1 MATRAGD
8 VFICEGPAGGGYGD
22 PFERPAESVRADLLD
37 GLMSRATA
45 ERDYGVV
52 LNVMGELDIEMTRRL
67 RQTRGSA

>member
-1 MATRAGD
+1 
-8 VFICEGPAGGGYGD
+8 
-22 PFERPAESVRADLLD
+22 VRADLLD